1 MAMRLLVRG
10 LALVALA
17 AVSHAAAG
25 LNHPAG
31 KFVEVN
37 GIKLWVEIEGKGEPL
52 LLIAGGP
59 GSSHAYFHPFF
70 SPLSE
75 HRQLIYFDAFG
86 CGKSDRAK
94 SSSEYTVARD
104 VENIEALRNSLGFE
118 RFDVFGHSYG
128 GMVAQAY
135 VVKHPDRV
143 KHLII
148 GNAVVS
154 QRGVL
159 QQVQDRLNGMLRDQL
174 PERAEKLDRL
184 RSGGVR
190 SSAPEH
196 QEAYDYPG
204 GMVFFRSPDNAAKMP
219 RTEAQLY
226 NPELW
231 YAMAGDDADFKV
243 EGDLAGF
250 DVSADLKKLKMPVLV
265 IGGRFDRMVL
275 PAFVTAFRSAAP
287 QAQIVIFE
295 KSGHFPFVEE
305 PDEFLSLVDKFLE

>member
-1 MAMRLLVRG
+1 MRSLVRG
-10 LALVALA
+10 LALSALA

-37 GIKLWVEIEGKGEPL
+37 GAKLWVEIEGKGEPL

-70 SPLSE
+70 SAVSNR
-75 HRQLIYFDAFG
+75 RQLIYFDAFG

-94 SSSEYTVARD
+94 SADEYTVARD
-104 VENIEALRNSLGFE
+104 VENIEALRESLGFE

-135 VVKHPDRV
+135 AV

-148 GNAVVS
+148 GNGVVS
-154 QRGVL
+154 RRGVL
-159 QQVQDRLNGMLRDQL
+159 QQVQDRLNGMLRDQM

-204 GMVFFRSPDNAAKMP
+204 GMVFFRNPDNAAKMP
-219 RTEAQLY
+219 RTEPQLY

-231 YAMAGDDADFKV
+231 YAMAGDDADFTV
-243 EGDLAGF
+243 EGNL
-250 DVSADLKKLKMPVLV
+250 
-265 IGGRFDRMVL
+265 
-275 PAFVTAFRSAAP
+275 AAP
-287 QAQIVIFE
+287 MFPQI
-295 KSGHFPFVEE
+295 
-305 PDEFLSLVDKFLE
+305 